1 MEKLVL
7 GIDVGTSSIK
17 SLAVNDRGNIIA
29 SASSPLTIQHAYPGY
44 SEQNPDEWVSVTIET
59 MNNVINDLKQIH
71 SDFEINGISFS
82 GQMHGLIVLDDEY
95 KVIRPA
101 ILWNDTRSTAQ
112 CEAIKSR
119 LGEIVLGN
127 PVLEGFTL
135 TKLMWLKQYEPEH
148 WAKTKVF
155 LLPKDYVRFKLTDT
169 INMELSDASSTLL
182 LDPSTNQW
190 SEDVGRQFGI
200 TNIYPPLVTSDTHVG
215 YLKQSI
221 AENLGI
227 KNRVAVFAGGGDNAC
242 GAIGAGVIQPNQSLC
257 SIGTSGVILSCEAK
271 QEAEYGNNIHMF
283 KHAVN
288 NLSYAMGVTLSAGY
302 SLNWFK
308 RHCAQNYSFDEIM
321 SCAEQSKIGARGLIF
336 APYLTGERTPHGD
349 ANIRGSF
356 IGLSGMHTFGDMARA
371 VVEGITYSLYE
382 SIEYLRS
389 QGKHINEVV
398 AIGGGAKSD
407 FWLQLQADVFNAK
420 VYKLKHEEGPSM
432 GAAMIAA
439 TGLEWYDDIASC
451 VEQFIHK
458 DKIFEPNK
466 ECHVAYQNYFEIYKD
481 VYNQTQPITKKL
493 LELTKK
499 SKLN

>member
-1 MEKLVL
+1 MERLVL

-17 SLAVNDRGNIIA
+17 SLAVNDRGKIIA

-59 MNNVINDLKQIH
+59 MNNVINNLKQNH

-82 GQMHGLIVLDDEY
+82 GQMHGLIVLDNEY

-112 CEAIKSR
+112 CEMIKSR

-135 TKLMWLKQYEPEH
+135 TKLMWLKQHEPAH
-148 WAKTKVF
+148 WSKTKVF
-155 LLPKDYVRFKLTDT
+155 LLPKDYVRFKLTGA

-182 LDPSTNQW
+182 LDPSTNEW

-200 TNIYPPLVTSDTHVG
+200 TNIYPPLVTSDTQVG
-215 YLKQSI
+215 FLKQSI
-221 AENLGI
+221 AEKLGI
-227 KNRVAVFAGGGDNAC
+227 SNKVAVFAGGGDNAC
-242 GAIGAGVIQPNQSLC
+242 GAIGAGVIEPNQSLC
-257 SIGTSGVILSCEAK
+257 SIGTSGVILSCESK
-271 QEAEYGNNIHMF
+271 QDAEYGNNIHMF

-308 RHCAQNYSFDEIM
+308 NQCAQNDSFDELM
-321 SCAEQSKIGARGLIF
+321 SYAEQSKIGAQGLIF
-336 APYLTGERTPHGD
+336 APYLAGERTPHGD

-356 IGLSGMHTFGDMARA
+356 IGLSGMHSLGDMARA
-371 VVEGITYSLYE
+371 VVEGVTYSLYE
-382 SIEYLRS
+382 SIAYLRT
-389 QGKHINEVV
+389 QGKQINEVV
-398 AIGGGAKSD
+398 AIGGGAKSE
-407 FWLQLQADVFNAK
+407 FWLQLQADIFNAK

-439 TGLEWYDDIASC
+439 TGLKWYEDIGAC

-458 DKIFEPNK
+458 EQVFEPNK
-466 ECHVAYQNYFEIYKD
+466 ERHVAYQSYFEVYKA
-481 VYNQTQPITKKL
+481 VYNQTQPLTKKL
-493 LELTKK
+493 VELTKQ
-499 SKLN
+499 STHN

>member
-71 SDFEINGISFS
+71 SNFEINGISFS

-112 CEAIKSR
+112 CEEIKSR

-135 TKLMWLKQYEPEH
+135 TKLMWLKQYEPDH

-271 QEAEYGNNIHMF
+271 QEAVYGNNIHMF

>member
-7 GIDVGTSSIK
+7 GIDIGTSSIK
-17 SLAVNDRGNIIA
+17 TLAVNDKGHIIA

-44 SEQNPDEWVSVTIET
+44 CEQQPDEWFSVTIET
-59 MNNVINDLKQIH
+59 MQEVINDLKQTH
-71 SDFEINGISFS
+71 SKFEINGISFS
-82 GQMHGLIVLDDEY
+82 GQMHGLIVLDEAY

-112 CEAIKSR
+112 CEEIKSQ
-119 LGEIVLGN
+119 LGDIVLGN

-135 TKLMWLKQYEPEH
+135 TKLMWLKQHEPEH
-148 WAKTKVF
+148 WSKTKVF

-182 LDPSTNQW
+182 LDPVTNKW
-190 SEDVGRQFGI
+190 SEDVGRRFDI
-200 TNIYPPLVTSDTHVG
+200 TNIYPPLVTSDTQIG

-221 AENLGI
+221 AEELGI
-227 KNRVAVFAGGGDNAC
+227 TNKVAVFAGGGDNAC
-242 GAIGAGVIQPNQSLC
+242 GAIGAGVIEPNQSLC

-271 QEAEYGNNIHMF
+271 QDAVYGNNIHMF

-308 RHCAQNYSFDEIM
+308 RHCGQHYSFDEIM
-321 SCAEQSKIGARGLIF
+321 SCAEQSKVGAQGLIF

-356 IGLSGMHTFGDMARA
+356 IGLSGMHSFGDMARA

-382 SIEYLRS
+382 SIAYLRT
-389 QGKHINEVV
+389 QGKHITEVV

-439 TGLEWYDDIASC
+439 TGLKWYDDIASC
-451 VEQFIHK
+451 VEHFIHK
-458 DKIFEPNK
+458 DKIFEPDK
-466 ECHVAYQNYFEIYKD
+466 ERHVAYQSYFDVYKA
-481 VYNQTQPITKKL
+481 VYNQTQPLTKKL
-493 LELTKK
+493 LELTKE
-499 SKLN
+499 SAHH